1 MMITVSI
8 FGISKVKVMG
18 CALGAG
24 AAAAGGAA
32 RFRIRNLA
40 VAARARVSTKF
51 VARIFLL
58 SLLATAKMDHTKTKS
73 GFTKGEYITP
83 MIAGGAVTKT
93 GSSMSVFGAPSIF
106 RPAGHEGKPRVMSS
120 LPAENPTYPETKH
133 TLKKTVHNITAYPMT
148 DRPGTDTYDP
158 VLAGGKSLCDHY
170 PYTNATSNPC
180 YFVPSFSARG

>member
-1 MMITVSI
+1 MSRT
-8 FGISKVKVMG
+8 
-18 CALGAG
+18 AAAATATAA
-24 AAAAGGAA
+24 AAAAGVAPWISRDKIA
-32 RFRIRNLA
+32 KSLSNL
-40 VAARARVSTKF
+40 RCSSPRK
-51 VARIFLL
+51 R
-58 SLLATAKMDHTKTKS
+58 DHTKTKS

-83 MIAGGAVTKT
+83 MIAGGSVTKT

-170 PYTNATSNPC
+170 PYTNPC

>member
-1 MMITVSI
+1 MIVRKSMVSVADGGGGDGGGGDGGGGRRAMDLPARRSI
-8 FGISKVKVMG
+8 FSFLG
-18 CALGAG
+18 CDFL
-24 AAAAGGAA
+24 
-32 RFRIRNLA
+32 L
-40 VAARARVSTKF
+40 RART
-51 VARIFLL
+51 

-170 PYTNATSNPC
+170 PYTNASPNPC

>member
-1 MMITVSI
+1 M
-8 FGISKVKVMG
+8 
-18 CALGAG
+18 
-24 AAAAGGAA
+24 
-32 RFRIRNLA
+32 
-40 VAARARVSTKF
+40 
-51 VARIFLL
+51 
-58 SLLATAKMDHTKTKS
+58 LLAALLLALAAAKMDHTKTKS

-170 PYTNATSNPC
+170 PYTNATS
-180 YFVPSFSARG
+180 FSARG

>member
-1 MMITVSI
+1 MIVRKSMVSVAD
-8 FGISKVKVMG
+8 GG
-18 CALGAG
+18 GGDGGGGGGGAG
-24 AAAAGGAA
+24 GRRAMDLPT
-32 RFRIRNLA
+32 R
-40 VAARARVSTKF
+40 RARGVWQ
-51 VARIFLL
+51 FLRRRL
-58 SLLATAKMDHTKTKS
+58 CAALLLALAAAKMDHTKTKS

>member
-1 MMITVSI
+1 
-8 FGISKVKVMG
+8 MG
-18 CALGAG
+18 CDFL
-24 AAAAGGAA
+24 
-32 RFRIRNLA
+32 L
-40 VAARARVSTKF
+40 RART
-51 VARIFLL
+51 

-170 PYTNATSNPC
+170 PYTNAPLNPC

>member
-1 MMITVSI
+1 MIVRKSMVSVAD
-8 FGISKVKVMG
+8 GG
-18 CALGAG
+18 GGDGGGGGAG
-24 AAAAGGAA
+24 GRRAMDLPTKIARRAWQFLRRTLRCSLAPAA
-32 RFRIRNLA
+32 
-40 VAARARVSTKF
+40 SK
-51 VARIFLL
+51 
-58 SLLATAKMDHTKTKS
+58 KMDHTKTKS

-170 PYTNATSNPC
+170 PYTNASPNPC